1 LSSTECIGVCAV
13 AWGCAWGAGRG
24 GACPHVVPDDRHVV
38 GGGTGVADGT
48 EGLAPAVSE
57 AEDLGGEGAPS
68 TDGLGGGDVGPELL
82 GGWVG
87 GGGISKCS

>member
-1 LSSTECIGVCAV
+1 MF
-13 AWGCAWGAGRG
+13 GR
-24 GACPHVVPDDRHVV
+24 
-38 GGGTGVADGT
+38 TGVADGT

-68 TDGLGGGDVGPELL
+68 TDGLGSGEVGPELL

-87 GGGISKCS
+87 GDASRRIYFFS